1 MAITLEQV
9 RAALDP
15 EEPDYNKAAK
25 NLGPEA
31 LPHLERLIVGD
42 HSMLASK
49 AAYLAGLIGTENS
62 VPVLERA
69 ARHGDATVRIAA
81 AAAMQHLPSAAASD
95 LLLGLVDDPDVGV
108 QKVAMR
114 SVPEN
119 PSAVLAARVAG
130 LMANSPAAA
139 ATPVKAKAR
148 AATAGG
154 LKMGSGRGGSKKAA
168 SKKASKSASKAGG
181 KKRAGKARK

>member
-1 MAITLEQV
+1 MAITFEQV

-49 AAYLAGLIGTENS
+49 AAYLAGLIGTESS

-69 ARHGDATVRIAA
+69 ARHGEATVRIAA
-81 AAAMQHLPSAAASD
+81 AAAMQHMPSEAASD
-95 LLLGLVDDPDVGV
+95 LLLGLIDDPDVGV

-119 PSAVLAARVAG
+119 PSAVLAERVAG
-130 LMANSPAAA
+130 LMANAAA
-139 ATPVKAKAR
+139 AAAPAKAKAK

-154 LKMGSGRGGSKKAA
+154 PKMGGGKGGSKKAA
-168 SKKASKSASKAGG
+168 SKKASKASG
-181 KKRAGKARK
+181 KKKAGKAKR